1 MAAFSRLNITKA
13 LSIIRLKKT
22 YIALKKADSLTI
34 NRLTTSGD
42 NLALE
47 KIGTVEDA
55 NPKII
60 GRVGTPDPKLGI
72 HWKNSMTFYGSWFDG
87 LALSD
92 TDYRIRNNILSLS
105 KDKLLDQVQRDD
117 KYGLIGTYYAVF
129 LKIISLN
136 KGVPMVLLDDSL
148 LSRGSFPV
156 IVPRIADKEFERD
169 LIEGLRI
176 SLRKEVVDSSM
187 SEMKGLSVDE
197 VSGDVSDYFSARNSQ

>member
-13 LSIIRLKKT
+13 LSIIGLKKT

-47 KIGTVEDA
+47 KIGSVEDA

-60 GRVGTPDPKLGI
+60 GRVGMPDPKLGI
-72 HWKNSMTFYGSWFDG
+72 HWTNSMTFYGSWFDG

-136 KGVPMVLLDDSL
+136 KGVPMILLDDSL

-156 IVPRIADKEFERD
+156 IVPRIADKQLERD
-169 LIEGLRI
+169 LIDGLRI
-176 SLRKEVVDSSM
+176 SLRKEAVDSSM
-187 SEMKGLSVDE
+187 SDVKGLSVDE
-197 VSGDVSDYFSARNSQ
+197 VSGDVSDYFPARNSQ

>member
-1 MAAFSRLNITKA
+1 MATFSPLNVAKA
-13 LSIIRLKKT
+13 LSIIGLKKT
-22 YIALKKADSLTI
+22 YIALKKADLLTI
-34 NRLTTSGD
+34 NRLTTSGG
-42 NLALE
+42 NLSLE

-72 HWKNSMTFYGSWFDG
+72 HWENSMTFYGSWFDG

-129 LKIISLN
+129 LKIINLD
-136 KGVPMVLLDDSL
+136 KGVPMILLDDSL
-148 LSRGSFPV
+148 LSCGSFPV
-156 IVPRIADKEFERD
+156 IVPRIADKQFERD
-169 LIEGLRI
+169 LIDGLRI

-187 SEMKGLSVDE
+187 NDVKGLSVDE
-197 VSGDVSDYFSARNSQ
+197 VSGDVSDYFPAKTSQ